1 MGGGRVLIL
10 DEGSSSSSSS
20 SFSFFERGDLVE
32 FSFFLGG
39 GRELRKRWMPACLD
53 FFVFDD

>member
-20 SFSFFERGDLVE
+20 SFSFFERGDLVD
-32 FSFFLGG
+32 
-39 GRELRKRWMPACLD
+39 D

>member
-39 GRELRKRWMPACLD
+39 GERVEEEMDACLP
-53 FFVFDD
+53 